1 MNRSSPLRTL
11 SLFTLLSLVGVAQ
24 AHAEPV
30 AARYPSPQVAESG
43 SERAQE
49 RANSFRDR
57 QAQKLAENGSE
68 RSAGRHRKLVEKP
81 SVQVAENG
89 SERSHKRTSRTN
101 KLRGEQAPIIAEG
114 GSDRLLIWHQQ
125 RSA

>member
-1 MNRSSPLRTL
+1 MQRSSPLRTL
-11 SLFTLLSLVGVAQ
+11 SLFTLLSLVGIAQ

-30 AARYPSPQVAESG
+30 AARYQPPQVAENG

-49 RANSFRDR
+49 RANSFREQ

-68 RSAGRHRKLVEKP
+68 RTQGRSRKLVDKQP
-81 SVQVAENG
+81 QQLTENG
-89 SERSHKRTSRTN
+89 SERTLERAARGN
-101 KLRGEQAPIIAEG
+101 KLRDEQAPTVAEG